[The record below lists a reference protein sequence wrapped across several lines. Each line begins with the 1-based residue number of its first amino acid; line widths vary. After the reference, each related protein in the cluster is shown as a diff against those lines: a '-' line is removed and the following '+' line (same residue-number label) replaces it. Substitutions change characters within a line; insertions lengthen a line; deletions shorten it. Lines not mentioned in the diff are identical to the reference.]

1 MQPAFERSTIIRLLK
16 GGLVRPN
23 PTNPDVPMWTLQE
36 LDQLS
41 PGVSEQIAT
50 ANNHPTSFPNGYIG
64 VQFKNLARE
73 QLPVGEAVEIIDPK
87 DLAT

>member
-1 MQPAFERSTIIRLLK
+1 MEPAFERSTIIRLLK
-16 GGLVRPN
+16 GGLVKPN
-23 PTNPDVPMWTLQE
+23 PANPEVPMWTLE
-36 LDQLS
+36 DFDQLS
-41 PGVSEQIAT
+41 PGVAEQIAT

-73 QLPVGEAVEIIDPK
+73 HLPVGEAVEIIDPK

>member
-1 MQPAFERSTIIRLLK
+1 MEPAFERSTIIRLLK

-23 PTNPDVPMWTLQE
+23 PANPDVPMWTLE
-36 LDQLS
+36 DLDQLS

-73 QLPVGEAVEIIDPK
+73 HLPVGEAVEIIDPK

>member
-1 MQPAFERSTIIRLLK
+1 MEPAFERSTIIRLLK
-16 GGLVRPN
+16 DGLIKPN
-23 PTNPDVPMWTLQE
+23 PANPEVPMWTPKD

-41 PGVSEQIAT
+41 PGVAEQIAT

-73 QLPVGEAVEIIDPK
+73 HFPVGEAVEIIDPK
-87 DLAT
+87 DLET

>member
-1 MQPAFERSTIIRLLK
+1 MEPIFERSTIIRLLK
-16 GGLVRPN
+16 GGLVNPN
-23 PTNPDVPMWTLQE
+23 PANPDVPMWTLQE

-73 QLPVGEAVEIIDPK
+73 HLPVGEAVEIIDPK